1 MASSKRQSN
10 LFATQDWKTLYTTFS
25 EANFQSYDFETLRK
39 IMVDYIKTYYA
50 EDFNDFIES
59 SEFVALLDL
68 IAFTSQGM
76 AFRTDLNARENFL
89 DTAERRDS
97 VLRLV
102 KQLGYVPNRNKAATG
117 ILKVT
122 SVSTTEALTDVNGTN
137 LSKININWNDT
148 SNSNWANQFTQ
159 IMNSAMSTG
168 KIGKPFASKSINSV
182 LTQQYNIA
190 VPTSILPVFG
200 FTVNLDQNA
209 TPFEI
214 VGANLQDNS
223 TIGEQD
229 PGTRGEFGVIFQ
241 NDGRGNASPNTGFF
255 LLFKQGTLQSLDFVV
270 NDKIPNRVLSM
281 TQENINNEDVWVYDV
296 NNGVLGT
303 QWTKV
308 PAIYSQNAVYNSIAS
323 NNRKLYSVGTRIND
337 QIDLVFGDGTFA
349 DIPLGTYRSY
359 FRSSIGQTY
368 RITPADVNGVFI
380 NIPYVNKNGGA
391 ETLTFTC
398 SLQYTVSNSSRRDL
412 TAEIKQKAPQAFYAQ
427 GRMVNGEDY
436 NIFPY
441 TQYPDIVKVKS
452 VNRYSSG
459 ASRGIEIND
468 PTGKYS
474 STNIYSNDGVLYT
487 QQTKKKLQF
496 LFTSRNDILNI
507 LNTQI
512 FPVIA
517 GNPLKQFYYHNF
529 HNYNMAS
536 LAPTTWSRTTND
548 TISSTGFFQD
558 SNGVSSDLS
567 YNTTSYRK
575 YLNFNS
581 LVKFT
586 APTGHYYD
594 VNNNLLAGS
603 AKQTTDRTYI
613 WSSIQNIIGTGSA
626 LSYIAGRRLG
636 GVTLTDN
643 IPSGSIVTNVYAPW
657 NTTLLNTT
665 VNLLINLILNY
676 QEFALTYNTSAT
688 AGFTDP
694 WQIVPITKVDQ
705 KSDWNINNIGTN
717 SDSSWLLLF
726 LTDGIT
732 YTVYHR
738 GQDYVFGSKNSVR
751 FLNIN
756 PQQVFDSTTNSLIYD
771 TVHILQNNTG
781 LTAQQSVRVYD
792 NILESDGYTDDSKVY
807 VTYPLNTLSQLPIDP
822 AVFSNVTN
830 TVNMVFY
837 KMYTDSDSLVRYQ
850 LMDTGSVNYDITY
863 STLASIQLVR
873 NNFPLGTLWYA
884 ISDKKFYQSQ
894 YIGNTNTIVDVST
907 EYLAFTGRQDINFQY
922 LHNANNNRRLD
933 PAVSNLIDTY
943 IMVRSYDEQ
952 YRNYIYDTTGAVT
965 KPTELD
971 TVSLNNSYSNLFNFK
986 MISDEMILNPGVYK
1000 PLFGNKAAASLQAN
1014 FLVVKN
1020 PNTTMSDNELKS
1032 RIVANI
1038 NQYFALENWDFG
1050 DTFYFSELSAYI
1062 HGKLAGLLNSIVLA
1076 PIDINSVFGSLYEIR
1091 CQPNEIF
1098 ISAATVD
1105 NIKVQTGVLSGINSA
1120 GINLLA
1126 VAQ

>member
-25 EANFQSYDFETLRK
+25 EADFQSYDFETLRK

-117 ILKVT
+117 IIKVT
-122 SVSTTEALTDVNGTN
+122 SISTTEALTDVNGVN
-137 LSKININWNDT
+137 LGKININWNDT
-148 SNSNWANQFTQ
+148 SNGNWNNQFTQ

-168 KIGKPFASKSINSV
+168 KIGKPFASKSINGV

-209 TPFEI
+209 TPFEV
-214 VGANLQDNS
+214 VGSNLQDNS

-229 PGTRGEFGVIFQ
+229 PGIRGEFGVIFQ

-281 TQENINNEDVWVYDV
+281 TQENVNNQDVWVYDIS
-296 NNGVLGT
+296 NGVLGT

-323 NNRKLYSVGTRIND
+323 KNRKLYSVNTRIND

-368 RITPADVNGVFI
+368 RITPADLNGVFI
-380 NIPYVNKNGGA
+380 SVPYVNKNGGT
-391 ETLTFTC
+391 ETLTLTC

-412 TAEIKQKAPQAFYAQ
+412 TQEIKQKAPQAFYAQ

-474 STNIYSNDGVLYT
+474 STNIFGNDGAFYT
-487 QQTKKKLQF
+487 QQTKKKLEF

-507 LNTQI
+507 LNTQV

-517 GNPLKQFYYHNF
+517 GNPLKQFYYHNY
-529 HNYNMAS
+529 NYFNMSS

-548 TISSTGFFQD
+548 NTSSTGFFQD
-558 SNGVSSDLS
+558 VNGVSQDLS
-567 YNTTSYRK
+567 YNTTNYRK
-575 YLNFNS
+575 FLNFDS

-586 APTGHYYD
+586 APAGYYYD
-594 VNNNLLAGS
+594 VNNNLIAGTPS
-603 AKQTTDRTYI
+603 QTTDRLYI

-626 LSYIAGRRLG
+626 LSYVAGRRLG

-643 IPSGSIVTNVYAPW
+643 IPSGSVVTNVYAPW
-657 NTTLLNTT
+657 NTTPTNTT

-676 QEFALTYNTSAT
+676 QEFAISYNVTNT
-688 AGFTDP
+688 AGFNDP
-694 WQIVPITKVDQ
+694 WQIIPISKVDQ
-705 KSDWNINNIGTN
+705 TGSWDINTTGTTA
-717 SDSSWLLLF
+717 DSSWLLLF
-726 LTDGIT
+726 TTDGTT
-732 YTVYHR
+732 YTVNHR
-738 GQDYVFGSKNSVR
+738 GQDYVFGSKSSVR

-756 PQQVFDSTTNSLIYD
+756 PQQVFDSTTNSLLYD

-781 LTAQQSVRVYD
+781 LTAQQSIRVYD
-792 NILESDGYTDDSKVY
+792 NIMESDGYTDDSKIY

-822 AVFSNVTN
+822 AVFFNTTN
-830 TVNMVFY
+830 TTNMVFF
-837 KMYTDSDSLVRYQ
+837 KKYTDGDSLVRYQ
-850 LMDTGSVNYDITY
+850 LMNTGTVNYDSKY
-863 STLASIQLVR
+863 SIKANIELVR

-884 ISDKKFYQSQ
+884 TSDKKFYQTVYQ
-894 YIGNTNTIVDVST
+894 DNTNTVIDASAD
-907 EYLAFTGRQDINFQY
+907 YQAYTGRQDINFQY

-943 IMVRSYDEQ
+943 IIVRSYDEQ
-952 YRNYIYDTTGAVT
+952 YRNYIYDTSGAIT
-965 KPTELD
+965 KPAELT
-971 TVSLNNSYSNLFNFK
+971 TVVLNNSYSELFNFK

-1000 PLFGNKAAASLQAN
+1000 PLFGTKAAASLQAN

-1020 PNTTMSDNELKS
+1020 TNTTMSDNELKS
-1032 RIVANI
+1032 RIITNI

-1050 DTFYFSELSAYI
+1050 DVFYFSELSAYI
-1062 HGKLAGLLNSIVLA
+1062 HGKLPGLLNSIVLA
-1076 PIDINSVFGSLYEIR
+1076 PIDVNSVFGSLYEIR

-1126 VAQ
+1126 VS

>member
-1 MASSKRQSN
+1 MATSTRQSN

-25 EANFQSYDFETLRK
+25 EADFQSYDFETLRK

-117 ILKVT
+117 IVKIT
-122 SVSTTEALTDVNGTN
+122 SISTTEALTDANGTN
-137 LSKININWNDT
+137 LARININWNDT
-148 SNSNWANQFTQ
+148 SNSNWSNQFTQ

-168 KIGKPFASKSINSV
+168 KIGKPFASKTINGV
-182 LTQQYNIA
+182 LTQQYNLA

-214 VGANLQDNS
+214 IGANLQDNS

-229 PGTRGEFGVIFQ
+229 PGTRGEFGLIFQ

-255 LLFKQGTLQSLDFVV
+255 LLFKQGTLQSIDFVV
-270 NDKIPNRVLSM
+270 NDKIPNRVLSLN
-281 TQENINNEDVWVYDV
+281 QENVNNEDVWVYDV
-296 NNGVLGT
+296 TNGVLGS

-308 PAIYSQNAVYNSIAS
+308 PAIYSQSAVYNSIAS
-323 NNRKLYSVGTRIND
+323 SNRKLYSVNTRIND

-349 DIPLGTYRSY
+349 NIPLGTYRSY

-368 RITPADVNGVFI
+368 RITPADINGIFI

-391 ETLTFTC
+391 ETLTLTC

-412 TAEIKQKAPQAFYAQ
+412 TAEIKQKAPQAFYSQ

-474 STNIYSNDGVLYT
+474 STNIYGSDGAFYT
-487 QQTKKKLQF
+487 DQTKRKLEF

-507 LNTQI
+507 LNTQVL
-512 FPVIA
+512 PVIA
-517 GNPLKQFYYHNF
+517 GNSLKQFYYHNF
-529 HNYNMAS
+529 STYNMTS

-548 TISSTGFFQD
+548 TISCTGFFQD
-558 SNGVSSDLS
+558 SNGVSQDLS
-567 YNTTSYRK
+567 YNTSSYRK
-575 YLNFNS
+575 YLNFDS
-581 LVKFT
+581 LIKFT
-586 APTGHYYD
+586 APAGYYYD
-594 VNNNLLAGS
+594 VNNNLVAGTPVE
-603 AKQTTDRTYI
+603 TTDKLYI

-626 LSYIAGRRLG
+626 LSYVAGRRLG

-643 IPSGSIVTNVYAPW
+643 IPSGSVVANVYAPW

-665 VNLLINLILNY
+665 INLLINLILNY
-676 QEFALTYNTSAT
+676 QEFALAYNPVNT
-688 AGFTDP
+688 AGFSDP
-694 WQIVPITKVDQ
+694 WIIIPINRVDQ
-705 KSDWNINNIGTN
+705 TGSWDITTIGSDN
-717 SDSSWLLLF
+717 DSSWLLLF

-732 YTVYHR
+732 YTVYYR
-738 GQDYVFGSKNSVR
+738 GQDYVFGSKKSVR

-756 PQQVFDSTTNSLIYD
+756 PQQVFDSTTNSLLYD
-771 TVHILQNNTG
+771 TVHVLQNNTG
-781 LTAQQSVRVYD
+781 LTAQQSIRVYD
-792 NILESDGYTDDSKVY
+792 NIQESDGYTDDSKVL
-807 VTYPLNTLSQLPIDP
+807 VTYPVNSLSQLPTDP
-822 AVFSNVTN
+822 QVFFNVTSK
-830 TVNMVFY
+830 TQMVFY
-837 KMYTDSDSLVRYQ
+837 KMYTDKDSLIRYQ
-850 LMDTGSVNYDITY
+850 LMDTGSVIYDIKY
-863 STLASIQLVR
+863 STVTAIQLVR
-873 NNFPLGTLWYA
+873 NLFPLGTLWYA
-884 ISDKKFYQSQ
+884 ISDKKFYQTQ
-894 YIGNTNTIVDVST
+894 YMDNTNTVVDVST
-907 EYLAFTGRQDINFQY
+907 EYLAYTGRQDINFQY

-952 YRNYIYDTTGAVT
+952 YRNYIYDTTGSIT

-971 TVSLNNSYSNLFNFK
+971 TVTLNNNYSNLFNYK

-1000 PLFGNKAAASLQAN
+1000 PLFGVKAAKNLQAN

-1032 RIVANI
+1032 RIIANI

-1062 HGKLAGLLNSIVLA
+1062 HGKLPGLLNSIVLA
-1076 PIDINSVFGSLYEIR
+1076 PVDVNSVFGSLYEIR

>member
-76 AFRTDLNARENFL
+76 AFRTDMNARENFL

-117 ILKVT
+117 IVKVT
-122 SVSTTEALTDVNGTN
+122 SISTTEALTDVNGVN
-137 LSKININWNDT
+137 LGKININWNDT
-148 SNSNWANQFTQ
+148 SNGNWNNQFTQ

-168 KIGKPFASKSINSV
+168 KIGKPFASKTINGV

-200 FTVNLDQNA
+200 FNINLDQNA
-209 TPFEI
+209 VPFEV

-229 PGTRGEFGVIFQ
+229 PGVRGEFGMIFQ
-241 NDGRGNASPNTGFF
+241 NDGRGNTSPNTGFF
-255 LLFKQGTLQSLDFVV
+255 MLFKQGTLQSLDFVV
-270 NDKIPNRVLSM
+270 NDKIPNRILSM
-281 TQENINNEDVWVYDV
+281 TQENVNNQDVWVYDIT
-296 NNGVLGT
+296 NGVLGS

-323 NNRKLYSVGTRIND
+323 KNRKLYSVNTRIND

-359 FRSSIGQTY
+359 YRSSIGQTY
-368 RITPADVNGVFI
+368 RITPADLNGIFI
-380 NIPYVNKNGGA
+380 SIPYVNKNGNT
-391 ETLTFTC
+391 EVLTLTC

-412 TAEIKQKAPQAFYAQ
+412 TNEIKQKAPQAFYAQ

-474 STNIYSNDGVLYT
+474 STNIYSSDGVFYT
-487 QQTKKKLQF
+487 QQTKKKLEF

-507 LNTQI
+507 LNTRI

-517 GNPLKQFYYHNF
+517 GNPLKQFYYHNYSYF
-529 HNYNMAS
+529 NMSS

-548 TISSTGFFQD
+548 TTSCTGFFQD
-558 SNGVSSDLS
+558 SNGTSQDLS
-567 YNTTSYRK
+567 YNTTTYRK
-575 YLNFNS
+575 FLNFDS

-586 APTGHYYD
+586 APAGHYYD
-594 VNNNLLAGS
+594 VNNNLIAGTPS
-603 AKQTTDRTYI
+603 QTTDKLYI
-613 WSSIQNIIGTGSA
+613 WSSIQNIIGTGST
-626 LSYIAGRRLG
+626 LSFVAGRRLG

-643 IPSGSIVTNVYAPW
+643 IPSGSVITNVYAPW
-657 NTTLLNTT
+657 NTTPTNTT

-676 QEFALTYNTSAT
+676 QEFAIRYNVTNT
-688 AGFTDP
+688 AGFNDP
-694 WQIVPITKVDQ
+694 WQIIPISNVDE
-705 KSDWNINNIGTN
+705 KSNWDMATTGTTA
-717 SDSSWLLLF
+717 DSSWLLLF
-726 LTDGIT
+726 KTDGTT
-732 YTVYHR
+732 YTVTHR

-756 PQQVFDSTTNSLIYD
+756 PQQVFDSTTNSLLYD

-781 LTAQQSVRVYD
+781 LTAQQSIRVYD
-792 NILESDGYTDDSKVY
+792 NIMESDGYTDDSKVY
-807 VTYPLNTLSQLPIDP
+807 VTYPLNTLSQLPVDP
-822 AVFSNVTN
+822 AVFFN
-830 TVNMVFY
+830 TTSTTKMVFY
-837 KMYTDSDSLVRYQ
+837 KMYTDGDSLVRYQ
-850 LMDTGSVNYDITY
+850 LMDTGAVNYDSKY
-863 STLASIQLVR
+863 SIKANIELVR

-884 ISDKKFYQSQ
+884 ISDKKFYQTQ
-894 YIGNTNTIVDVST
+894 YKDNTNTVIDVSAD
-907 EYLAFTGRQDINFQY
+907 YQAFTGRQDINFQY

-952 YRNYIYDTTGAVT
+952 YRNYIYDTSGAVT
-965 KPTELD
+965 KPTELT
-971 TVSLNNSYSNLFNFK
+971 TVDLNNSYNDLFNYK
-986 MISDEMILNPGVYK
+986 MISDEMILNPGIYK
-1000 PLFGNKAAASLQAN
+1000 PLFGAKAAVTLQAN
-1014 FLVVKN
+1014 FLIVKN
-1020 PNTTMSDNELKS
+1020 TNTTMSDNELKS
-1032 RIVANI
+1032 RIITNI

-1050 DTFYFSELSAYI
+1050 DVFYFSELSAYI
-1062 HGKLAGLLNSIVLA
+1062 HGKLPGLLNSIVLA
-1076 PIDINSVFGSLYEIR
+1076 PIDNNSVFGSLYEIR

-1126 VAQ
+1126 VS